1 MKYASLIC
9 VLCLLLLANTCR
21 KKAEAELLGQ
31 TWLHSYEE
39 DQDDVLVYRPNTYD
53 FPPSRGRTGFIL
65 EREGVAKQYVIA
77 PTDGLEEQIGIWE
90 FRDKNMVLV
99 HIQGNGHPE
108 QRYTMQVVSLKDNV
122 LKVKVT
128 PDVGE

>member
-1 MKYASLIC
+1 MKQISLLCI
-9 VLCLLLLANTCR
+9 LCLLLLANTCR

-39 DQDDVLVYRPNTYD
+39 DEDNIMVYRPNSFD
-53 FPPSRGRTGFIL
+53 FPPSRGRTGFVL

-77 PTDGLEEQIGIWE
+77 PTDGLEEQLGLWE
-90 FRDKNMVLV
+90 YKDKNTIQV

-108 QRYTMQVVSLKDNV
+108 QRYSMEIVSLKDNV
-122 LKVKVT
+122 LKVRVT
-128 PDVGE
+128 PDVKE